1 MGRAHHRPHRPDSL
15 GHRPGRR
22 IAHRSGR
29 RHAPVA
35 RRGQPVRPNHG
46 PAAADSV
53 QAGPA
58 TTVIGQA
65 HAPARRKLLSSAH
78 HPPEPPGPRQANRAR
93 RRNPHSAA
101 ATPAH
106 QRHPVQTSP
115 ADPAAGSRAGPY
127 SPHPGGLLTATPSP
141 AERRDRLMEKAILL
155 AVTASLCTATSSVY
169 QRKGARSSPAA
180 GFDLRVVFR
189 LARQPVWL
197 LGIAGMILGLVFQ
210 LTALRFGELAL
221 VQPVLAAGLLF
232 VFGLPGRGRL
242 AAGQATRLAGRG
254 RDGGRDRRLPLPR
267 VARVARPEC
276 RDAAP
281 SGEPDP
287 GTGRPKCRAA
297 SGKAARRSVLL
308 PCRGDM
314 PARKRPIPRG
324 CRDRPPGPARRA
336 RP

>member
-1 MGRAHHRPHRPDSL
+1 MLLSP
-15 GHRPGRR
+15 
-22 IAHRSGR
+22 
-29 RHAPVA
+29 
-35 RRGQPVRPNHG
+35 
-46 PAAADSV
+46 AADS
-53 QAGPA
+53 QSGPTMA
-58 TTVIGQA
+58 RPLPTQSRPDPQRPSLGRRTPPREGSSYRPHIIRQGRRGPGKPTGPGGGIRT
-65 HAPARRKLLSSAH
+65 APQPHPLTSGTQSRLPQRTQPPDRGLAPIRR
-78 HPPEPPGPRQANRAR
+78 
-93 RRNPHSAA
+93 
-101 ATPAH
+101 TPA
-106 QRHPVQTSP
+106 
-115 ADPAAGSRAGPY
+115 
-127 SPHPGGLLTATPSP
+127 GLLTATPSP

-155 AVTASLCTATSSVY
+155 AVTASLCTATSSVC